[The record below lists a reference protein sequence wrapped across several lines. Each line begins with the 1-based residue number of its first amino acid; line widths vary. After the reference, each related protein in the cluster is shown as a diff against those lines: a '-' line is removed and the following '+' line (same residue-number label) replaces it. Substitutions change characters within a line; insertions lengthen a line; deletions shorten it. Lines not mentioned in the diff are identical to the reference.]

1 LPTGVLIFFGV
12 LVGLVWTFLATEA
25 RLRVTSD
32 GAPTSGSL
40 RATARRVVG
49 RWRTSDV
56 QADVH
61 AASDRRLAARLMR
74 CLIVWAAIGIVPSLL
89 VGRGIDTLLPWMPS
103 VSVAAAVVAGGAI
116 GFLVAVA
123 IVRGI
128 AELESR
134 PVRYTL
140 TILTLIMLGWIATQ
154 IATALERP

>member
-1 LPTGVLIFFGV
+1 
-12 LVGLVWTFLATEA
+12 
-25 RLRVTSD
+25 
-32 GAPTSGSL
+32 
-40 RATARRVVG
+40 
-49 RWRTSDV
+49 
-56 QADVH
+56 
-61 AASDRRLAARLMR
+61 MR